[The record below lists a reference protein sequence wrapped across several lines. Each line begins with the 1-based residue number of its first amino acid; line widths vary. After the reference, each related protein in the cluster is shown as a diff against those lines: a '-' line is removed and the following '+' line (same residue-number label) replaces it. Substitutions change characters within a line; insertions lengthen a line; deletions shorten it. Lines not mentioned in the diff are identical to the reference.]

1 MGKSKVDDT
10 RIIMTGDLPGLL
22 AKDLGRP
29 IRTLKD
35 LKECYDKG
43 IIQECSEILP
53 ALSKAIKE
61 ERENEEE

>member
-10 RIIMTGDLPGLL
+10 LVIMTGDLPDLL

-29 IRTLKD
+29 IRTLRD
-35 LKECYDKG
+35 LKECKTKG
-43 IIQECSEILP
+43 FIQDCPGFLE

-61 ERENEEE
+61 ERDD